1 MLTAAFLLGFTG
13 SLHCIG
19 MCGPLAVQVQ
29 AANRNSLLFNR
40 ILYNV
45 GRVITY
51 SLLGLLAGT
60 FGHIMEVSGWQG
72 WFSILL
78 GVLIFG
84 VLFFDWIEKWIVPR
98 TFSAISALKRGISKF
113 MQSRSAS
120 SSILMGILNGVLPC
134 GLVYAAVVLSLVQTG
149 WVDSVL
155 VMTVFGLGTIPALV
169 AAAWSYDVL
178 TRLLP
183 VPVKKIQVYFV
194 GVMAFLL
201 IWRGASIEG
210 LFSIDQ
216 TVLCYPLH

>member
-29 AANRNSLLFNR
+29 AANKNFLLFNR

-45 GRVITY
+45 GRVLTY

-78 GVLIFG
+78 GVLIFSG
-84 VLFFDWIEKWIVPR
+84 LVFNWVEKWIIPGTLSV
-98 TFSAISALKRGISKF
+98 ISALKQGISKF
-113 MQSRSAS
+113 LQSKSAGS
-120 SSILMGILNGVLPC
+120 SLLMGILNGVLPC
-134 GLVYAAVVLSLVQTG
+134 GLVYAAIVLSLVQTN
-149 WVDSVL
+149 WLHSVL
-155 VMTVFGLGTIPALV
+155 VMMVFGLGTVPAMFAV
-169 AAAWSYDVL
+169 AWSYGIL

-183 VPVKKIQVYFV
+183 VPVKKIQVYFI

-201 IWRGASIEG
+201 VWRGASIEG

-216 TVLCYPLH
+216 TMLCYPLH